1 MLALT
6 SPTPQKSTSVRIS
19 PPLGLVRTAF
29 AVGSWIA
36 PRSTLARAVD
46 AFFTP
51 SGSARRKALEADAA
65 GAITSTIEV
74 GTHLVQV
81 YRWGD
86 PATQPYVLIVHG
98 WSDFALRFV
107 PLVDALRA
115 AGYAVVAFDQPGHG
129 RSSGDT
135 ATLPEFARSTAAVG
149 RQFGSAAAVIGHSLG
164 AAAAAM
170 ALHDGLDA
178 ERAILFAPPADMS
191 AAADRFADF
200 VGLARHL
207 LEPLHRALEARA
219 AARFEDLQA
228 HRSVREI
235 DRPALIIHD
244 VSDREV
250 PWEEGERYARYWPS
264 SRLLSTTGLGHN
276 RILGDTG
283 VIGAV
288 LDFLRGET
296 VGERV
301 VSTPDLPFGLA

>member
-6 SPTPQKSTSVRIS
+6 SPPPQKSTLVRIGGS
-19 PPLGLVRTAF
+19 PGLIRTAF
-29 AVGSWIA
+29 AIGSWLA
-36 PRSTLARAVD
+36 PGATLARAVE

-51 SGSARRKALEADAA
+51 SGSARRKAYESDSA
-65 GAITSTIEV
+65 GAATSVVEV
-74 GTHLVQV
+74 GRHEVQV

-86 PATQPYVLIVHG
+86 PSAQPYVLVAHG

-115 AGYAVVAFDQPGHG
+115 AGYAVVTFDQPGHG
-129 RSSGDT
+129 RSSGHT
-135 ATLPEFARSTAAVG
+135 ATLPEFARSVAAVG
-149 RQFGSAAAVIGHSLG
+149 RHFGRAAAVIGHSLG
-164 AAAAAM
+164 GAAAAI

-178 ERAILFAPPADMS
+178 ERAVLIAPPADLS
-191 AAADRFADF
+191 AAADRFAEF
-200 VGLARHL
+200 VGLAAHL
-207 LEPLHRALEARA
+207 REPLHRALEARA
-219 AARFEDLQA
+219 AVRFEDLQA
-228 HRSVREI
+228 HRHVREI

-244 VSDREV
+244 LNDREV

-288 LDFLRGET
+288 LDFLRGGA

-301 VSTPDLPFGLA
+301 VSTPDLPFGFA